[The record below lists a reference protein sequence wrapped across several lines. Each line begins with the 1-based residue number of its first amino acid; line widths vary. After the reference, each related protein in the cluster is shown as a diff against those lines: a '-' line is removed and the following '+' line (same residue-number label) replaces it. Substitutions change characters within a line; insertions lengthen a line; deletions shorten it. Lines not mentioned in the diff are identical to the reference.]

1 LTNVCSVNRLIQVH
15 IYPHTIAWVASE
27 RADCKPINSVI
38 ANSWVYAET
47 H

>member
-1 LTNVCSVNRLIQVH
+1 MKVH
-15 IYPHTIAWVASE
+15 PTPLVGPPSEMMGFARVASE

-38 ANSWVYAET
+38 ANSWAYAET